1 MDQVLLTIIPLDFAA
16 TLSPGILALTLILLG
31 TKKHALTETFSLLF
45 GNLITAGIIISL
57 AFFMVSITTS
67 QGQPNVI
74 ASIID
79 LLLGLFFIW
88 YGVKVFR
95 TKDHKFKLKQK
106 KNANV
111 LKWVVIGFIISITN
125 FDAVLLSFTATREVA
140 ASSLGVGNK
149 MLLAL
154 VNVFFFVLPIIL
166 PLSICILFPKIGAI
180 FLTRL
185 NKYVIK
191 YSRYII
197 CIMFLLFGVYFVIR
211 AINHF

>member
-31 TKKHALTETFSLLF
+31 TKKHALTKTFSLLF
-45 GNLITAGIIISL
+45 GNLITAGIIIST
-57 AFFMVSITTS
+57 AFFMVSATTS
-67 QGQPNVI
+67 QKGPNTI
-74 ASIID
+74 ASILD

-88 YGVKVFR
+88 YGIKVFR
-95 TKDHKFKLKQK
+95 TKDGKLKLKEQK
-106 KNANV
+106 STNIF
-111 LKWVVIGFIISITN
+111 KWVVIGFIISITN

-140 ASSLGVGNK
+140 ASSLGAGSK
-149 MLLAL
+149 MLLSL
-154 VNVFFFVLPIIL
+154 VNALFFVLPIIL
-166 PLSICILFPKIGAI
+166 PLCICILFPKIGTI

-197 CIMFLLFGVYFVIR
+197 CIMFLVFGVYFVIR

>member
-1 MDQVLLTIIPLDFAA
+1 MDQLLLTIIPLDFAA

-31 TKKHALTETFSLLF
+31 TKKHALTETFSLLL
-45 GNLITAGIIISL
+45 GNLITAGIIISA

-67 QGQPNVI
+67 QSGPNIIV
-74 ASIID
+74 SIID
-79 LLLGLFFIW
+79 LLLGLFFIG

-95 TKDHKFKLKQK
+95 TRDGKFKLKEK
-106 KNANV
+106 KSASV
-111 LKWVVIGFIISITN
+111 FKWVVIGFIISITN

-140 ASSLGVGNK
+140 ASSLGLGSK
-149 MLLAL
+149 MLLSV
-154 VNVFFFVLPIIL
+154 VNVLFFVLPIIL
-166 PLSICILFPKIGAI
+166 PLGICMLFPKIGTI

-197 CIMFLLFGVYFVIR
+197 CIMFLVFGVYFVLR
-211 AINHF
+211 AIKHL